1 MRVHE
6 LSACHRRSGNQSHK
20 RPRQCETSLCC
31 WRACCIVCCSRV
43 LQSRVAIGQTWR
55 TMGGAIEGIGPGME
69 IIGGGGGGICTHETK
84 YMHMYVSDYL
94 HNHHHQRIPT

>member
-1 MRVHE
+1 
-6 LSACHRRSGNQSHK
+6 
-20 RPRQCETSLCC
+20 
-31 WRACCIVCCSRV
+31 
-43 LQSRVAIGQTWR
+43 
-55 TMGGAIEGIGPGME
+55 MGGAIEGIGPGME